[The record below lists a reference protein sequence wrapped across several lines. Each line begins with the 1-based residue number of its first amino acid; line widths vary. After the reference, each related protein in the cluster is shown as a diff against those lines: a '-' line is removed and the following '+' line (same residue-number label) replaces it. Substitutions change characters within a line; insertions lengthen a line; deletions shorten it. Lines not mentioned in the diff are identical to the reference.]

1 MNNTFLKGQ
10 SSQLFPVVISHEWS
24 YVIIENIPQPITM
37 ALLYTNTVVYKGNIL
52 KESSLKEEEFKLDL
66 GAG

>member
-1 MNNTFLKGQ
+1 
-10 SSQLFPVVISHEWS
+10 
-24 YVIIENIPQPITM
+24 M